1 MDVSNYL
8 EIYQKPLYKTF
19 VNALANNSLSH
30 AYLIKGGSGS
40 PLIEVAT
47 HLAKT
52 LVCEKRNPLACD
64 NCISCHRFSQGLNPD
79 LIFLDGREGTI
90 KIGDI
95 RNLETS
101 FSSTAI
107 EKGGTLI
114 YVIHL
119 VEKMTPEASNALL
132 KFLEEPSHEIYAFLT
147 TENEENVLP
156 TILSRSQKLILSL
169 LPSELI
175 FQKCDE
181 LCISR
186 TQSEILVNFYNV
198 ADVINEKVNDEEYLR
213 IYDLVMDTLN
223 TINSNVKDG
232 VLFIQTEVSKAFAY
246 GAKTRD
252 SARRFLELFTL
263 FVKDL
268 VNYKLNADITLN
280 SYEPLIKDLADKI
293 KNPENILITFIE
305 SLTRLDSYVNIP
317 LLLDH
322 LAITIYKETI
332 NDR

>member
-1 MDVSNYL
+1 MDVSHYL
-8 EIYQKPLYKTF
+8 KEYQKPLYKTF
-19 VNALANNSLSH
+19 VNALTNNSLSH
-30 AYLIKGGSGS
+30 AYLIKGGSGT

-79 LIFLDGREGTI
+79 FIFLDGREGTI
-90 KIGDI
+90 KISDI

-132 KFLEEPSHEIYAFLT
+132 KFLEEPSQEIYAFLT
-147 TENEENVLP
+147 TESEENVLP

-169 LPSELI
+169 LPSKLI
-175 FQKCDE
+175 LQKCDE
-181 LCISR
+181 FNISR
-186 TQSEILVNFYNV
+186 LHSEILVNFFNV
-198 ADVINEKVNDEEYLR
+198 AEIISEKVKDEEYLK
-213 IYDLVMDTLN
+213 IYDLIMNTLN
-223 TINSNVKDG
+223 TFNNNIKEG
-232 VLFIQTEVSKAFAY
+232 VLFIQTEVSKVFAY

-252 SARRFLELFTL
+252 SARRYLELFTI
-263 FVKDL
+263 FIKDL
-268 VNYKLNADITLN
+268 VNYKLNADITLK
-280 SYEPLIKDLADKI
+280 SYEPLIKDLSTKI
-293 KNPENILITFIE
+293 ENPEKILITFIE

-317 LLLDH
+317 LLFDH
-322 LAITIYKETI
+322 LAITIYKEGT
-332 NDR
+332 DVR